1 MSRIQC
7 IVSDMDGTLLPSG
20 QYALEENV
28 LHTAA
33 QAIQKGLLMVA
44 ASGRPYMSLKGLWG
58 PLQEQMVFICAN
70 GTLMLQNERVLY
82 QNPLERKTA
91 LAIAQDIEQQAD
103 CEVLI
108 TSAQYC
114 YIKPKTERYR
124 HRMEELVR
132 YPVQIVRDLQEI
144 PEACLQ
150 VSAFREGG
158 IDKVSADLAER
169 WDQKVQAVV
178 SGRSWM
184 DFTALGVSK
193 GSALREL
200 MKQKGFSKEE
210 VAAFGDSYNDISMF
224 QEAGLAFAMQ
234 WSPAPVKQQ
243 ASRVTADPVQEIN
256 QMLKESKEEVF

>member
-1 MSRIQC
+1 M
-7 IVSDMDGTLLPSG
+7 
-20 QYALEENV
+20 
-28 LHTAA
+28 
-33 QAIQKGLLMVA
+33 
-44 ASGRPYMSLKGLWG
+44 
-58 PLQEQMVFICAN
+58 
-70 GTLMLQNERVLY
+70 
-82 QNPLERKTA
+82 
-91 LAIAQDIEQQAD
+91 
-103 CEVLI
+103 
-108 TSAQYC
+108 
-114 YIKPKTERYR
+114 
-124 HRMEELVR
+124 
-132 YPVQIVRDLQEI
+132 
-144 PEACLQ
+144 Q